1 MKRKI
6 SDNLRKIRTLRNMK
20 QAELAAKLTI
30 LSGEQ
35 VTALQVSRW
44 ERGERTIP
52 AHMIGY
58 AAQALHTSAQGFYD
72 YKTTQDDKRLLLE
85 YAALP
90 EREKNILRY
99 IVSGWDGDTH
109 ALVHWLAMYVSVRR
123 EKREAIAGTAVQQYT
138 VLRRE
143 KHINPSAPEPDMEYL
158 LRACDALIK
167 KQPRAAE
174 EPGANKGV

>member
-6 SDNLRKIRTLRNMK
+6 SDNLRKIRSLRSMT

-30 LSGEQ
+30 MSGEQ

-58 AAQALHTSAQGFYD
+58 AAQALRTSAQGFYD

-90 EREKNILRY
+90 EREKAILRY
-99 IVSGWDGDTH
+99 VASGWDGDTH
-109 ALVHWLAMYVSVRR
+109 ALAHWVAMYISI
-123 EKREAIAGTAVQQYT
+123 KREARENVAGTAVAQYQEMC
-138 VLRRE
+138 RRGMIE
-143 KHINPSAPEPDMEYL
+143 PSAPEPDMEYL

-167 KQPRAAE
+167 KTA
-174 EPGANKGV
+174 PGR